1 VVRYTCA
8 PNASA
13 NARYSVQS
21 SELAVNDDD
30 DEQDKDGYNG
40 NGDDAVG
47 GHATQIVSMRVEEIK
62 KASSYVAVSTRAGTI
77 RVHGAAYRRAIPLSV
92 LMLRSV

>member
-8 PNASA
+8 PKRQCKRSN
-13 NARYSVQS
+13 SVQS

-47 GHATQIVSMRVEEIK
+47 GHATRDVSMRVEEIRE
-62 KASSYVAVSTRAGTI
+62 ASSCVAVSTGASMV
-77 RVHGAAYRRAIPLSV
+77 RVLGLHTVVPSPSAS
-92 LMLRSV
+92 